1 MNGHGPLDIQPV
13 RVPEAVRLPE
23 GCAGQAASMS
33 GMPAI
38 GLAKA
43 GMAAQ
48 VAGGEDQAYLSDLM
62 GSSNQIRK
70 VFAEVRLVAPTNFT
84 VVVTGES
91 GSGKELVANAV
102 HRLSPRVHGPFVAV
116 DCGSIPPTLIESEL
130 FGHEKGAFTGAD
142 RIRPG
147 KFEAASGGSLF
158 LDEISNLPFPVQA
171 NLLRAL
177 QEKQVWRVGGVRCTK
192 VDIRVIAATNQDLAS
207 LVESGLF
214 RRDLYHRLNEFN
226 ITVPPL
232 RERSEDVPFLAKRFL
247 DLANLELG
255 KNIRGTSDA
264 ALQLLLGHNWPGNA
278 RELRN
283 VVRRAVLLASEYIE
297 PVHLGFLAGPDN
309 AVRGP
314 DDGAVPRAPDAGLKE
329 IAKQAVVRAERAAL
343 RQVLLETRGNKA
355 KAARILRVDYKTVH
369 VKLKAYGISV

>member
-1 MNGHGPLDIQPV
+1 M
-13 RVPEAVRLPE
+13 
-23 GCAGQAASMS
+23 AGQAAW
-33 GMPAI
+33 
-38 GLAKA
+38 
-43 GMAAQ
+43 
-48 VAGGEDQAYLSDLM
+48 GEDQAYLSDLM
-62 GSSNQIRK
+62 GSSSEIRK

-102 HRLSPRVHGPFVAV
+102 HRLSPRAQGPFVAV

-142 RIRPG
+142 RSRPG
-147 KFEAASGGSLF
+147 KFEAASGGTLF

-171 NLLRAL
+171 KLLRVL

-192 VDIRVIAATNQDLAS
+192 VDIRVIAATNQDLAA

-255 KNIRGTSDA
+255 KDIRGTSDA
-264 ALQLLLGHNWPGNA
+264 ALELLLRHSWPGNA

-283 VVRRAVLLASEYIE
+283 VVRRAVLLASEYVE

-309 AVRGP
+309 LVNCA
-314 DDGAVPRAPDAGLKE
+314 DDDAAPMVTGAGLKE
-329 IAKQAVVRAERAAL
+329 IAKQAVARAERDAL

-355 KAARILRVDYKTVH
+355 KAARILKVDYKTVH
-369 VKLKAYGISV
+369 VKVKAYGISI